1 MIPTRNFALLPKDA
15 DQDIGETHKNL
26 ARIKRKSIEESFTQM
41 RQMGLS
47 NESVIDFNSPQLKIQ
62 AQGLQ
67 ESLAQV
73 NPIIFEECYCKDT
86 DPAFVE
92 KVKSTNEISESKI
105 METYE
110 DSPNQNAESAF
121 VGVHL
126 FVM

>member
-1 MIPTRNFALLPKDA
+1 
-15 DQDIGETHKNL
+15 
-26 ARIKRKSIEESFTQM
+26 
-41 RQMGLS
+41 MGLS

-73 NPIIFEECYCKDT
+73 NPIIFEECYCIDT
-86 DPAFVE
+86 DPEFVE

-105 METYE
+105 MESYNE
-110 DSPNQNAESAF
+110 SPTQTADPAF

>member
-1 MIPTRNFALLPKDA
+1 
-15 DQDIGETHKNL
+15 
-26 ARIKRKSIEESFTQM
+26 M

-73 NPIIFEECYCKDT
+73 NPIIFEECYCMDT
-86 DPAFVE
+86 DPTFVE

-110 DSPNQNAESAF
+110 DNPN
-121 VGVHL
+121 
-126 FVM
+126 

>member
-1 MIPTRNFALLPKDA
+1 
-15 DQDIGETHKNL
+15 
-26 ARIKRKSIEESFTQM
+26 M

-73 NPIIFEECYCKDT
+73 NPIIFEECYCIDT
-86 DPAFVE
+86 DSAFVE

-105 METYE
+105 MEQFG
-110 DSPNQNAESAF
+110 DDNANNQTNDPAF

-126 FVM
+126 FIMQHGF